1 MLVKDSM
8 KRDPV
13 TVKKDDS
20 FRYALKLIR
29 KEGIKHLP
37 VLEGKRLV
45 GIVTDRDLRQVAPSP
60 ATSLEVHE
68 LNYLLERLKI
78 EAIMTKK
85 VITVSPE
92 SSLQEAAKLLI
103 AHKVGCLPVVERE
116 ELVGIIT
123 ESDFLRAY
131 IEQEERMKGGPATEL
146 VVEDRP
152 GAFEAVST
160 AVGNESATVVS
171 GTAFR
176 QGKRRPVL
184 LIRSAAPAAAD
195 LRRQLE
201 AAGHPPINLGG

>member
-45 GIVTDRDLRQVAPSP
+45 GIITDRDLRQAAPSP

-103 AHKVGCLPVVERE
+103 AHKLGCLPVVERE

-131 IEQEERMKGGPATEL
+131 NEQQEKVEGGPVTEFA
-146 VVEDRP
+146 VEDRT
-152 GAFEAVST
+152 GAAEAVAA
-160 AVGNESATVVS
+160 AVGREMATVIS
-171 GTAFR
+171 GTALR
-176 QGKRRPVL
+176 QGERRAVL
-184 LIRSAAPAAAD
+184 LVRVPSHLAAE
-195 LRRQLE
+195 LRRRLE
-201 AAGHPPINLGG
+201 TSGHGPISG